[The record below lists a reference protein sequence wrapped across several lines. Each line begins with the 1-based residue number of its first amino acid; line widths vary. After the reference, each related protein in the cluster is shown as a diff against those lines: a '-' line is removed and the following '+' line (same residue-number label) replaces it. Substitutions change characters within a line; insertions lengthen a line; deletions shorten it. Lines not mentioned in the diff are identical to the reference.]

1 MTNFDLEEIYEFL
14 SYVRYDPQ
22 NQKNIVLLDRLLDVL
37 NEKAGDCS
45 DFREL
50 FYSKDHKYYVRNF
63 YMLISE
69 PHKKIVIED
78 NAVYDFF
85 KLYLLEIKQ
94 LCITQRYRQVFYLID
109 ALDNFPEEIIKNNL
123 YLPIRKLKKC
133 LIPYWR
139 KYDKC
144 FLKDFISDIK
154 SNSKSLKTK

>member
-1 MTNFDLEEIYEFL
+1 
-14 SYVRYDPQ
+14 
-22 NQKNIVLLDRLLDVL
+22 
-37 NEKAGDCS
+37 
-45 DFREL
+45 
-50 FYSKDHKYYVRNF
+50 
-63 YMLISE
+63 MLISE

-123 YLPIRKLKKC
+123 CLPIRKLKKC